1 MTALHDK
8 PSKPSRHFTHAL
20 AAGLLASGVSFIPLQ
35 ASAEVHVC
43 TFPGS
48 PSTALDQAVA
58 REVFKTANVPATFVT
73 HGIDEGDDDGVSLKE
88 LGRTLGHDC
97 DVVAGFPR
105 SSVADASG
113 GKMLFSRAYLRS
125 GYVSVEAP
133 DAKPDGAAK
142 TTVAAMYASPAQLI
156 AVQQTGVSFD
166 LENTS
171 EQTVNAVASGH
182 AQRAIVWYPAVVAFG
197 LAHPQQ
203 RFTVAPTTSPY
214 ADWHLVFA
222 FGPNGKALQ
231 KRVDAALA
239 TMSANGKLADL
250 TRSWALPDAQATLIG
265 PDVHATRNAYRDG
278 PETPSLVHDI
288 VMRTAD
294 NNTGHGGFIKVSTDA
309 ATDAP
314 SFDRLQADH
323 GKTLYASSCAKCHG
337 GALQGVTAPALRG
350 PAFAPAQ
357 NAHLTIGGIFGYM
370 STNMPA
376 DRPGKLKD
384 QDYADIMAFLLYSNG
399 YQPGSGKLTADGAR
413 SSATKLTAG
422 PAH

>member
-1 MTALHDK
+1 MSALHFK
-8 PSKPSRHFTHAL
+8 HLTT
-20 AAGLLASGVSFIPLQ
+20 AGLLAASVTFTPIPATAGVR
-35 ASAEVHVC
+35 VC

-58 REVFKTANVPATFVT
+58 QEVFKTADIAASLVK
-73 HGIDEGDDDGVSLKE
+73 HGIGEGDDDGVSLKE

-97 DVVAGFPR
+97 DVIAGFPR
-105 SSVADASG
+105 STVADGSSS
-113 GKMLFSRAYLRS
+113 KMLFSRGYLRS
-125 GYVSVEAP
+125 GYVSIMAP
-133 DAKPDGAAK
+133 GSKPQGAAK
-142 TTVAAMYASPAQLI
+142 STVAAMYASPAQLI
-156 AVQQTGVSFD
+156 ALQQTDISLD

-171 EQTVNAVASGH
+171 ELTVNAVAAGR
-182 AQRAIVWYPAVVAFG
+182 AQRAIVWYPAVVAYG

-203 RFTVAPTTSPY
+203 HFTVAPTTSPY

-222 FGPNGKALQ
+222 FSAGGATLQ

-239 TMSANGKLADL
+239 RMSADGRLAAL
-250 TRSWALPDAQATLIG
+250 TRPWTLPDAQAAASRPG
-265 PDVHATRNAYRDG
+265 ADASHYAYRDG
-278 PETPSLVHDI
+278 SV
-288 VMRTAD
+288 RTSRLPDTVERAAVND
-294 NNTGHGGFIKVSTDA
+294 ALQGRFIKVSADTP
-309 ATDAP
+309 TDAP
-314 SFDRLQADH
+314 SFDRMQADH

-357 NAHLTIGGIFGYM
+357 NAHLTIGGVFGYM
-370 STNMPA
+370 ATNMPA

-399 YQPGSGKLTADGAR
+399 YQPGSAKLTADSAR
-413 SSATKLTAG
+413 TSATKLNAG

>member
-1 MTALHDK
+1 MTALHFK
-8 PSKPSRHFTHAL
+8 HFEYLIT
-20 AAGLLASGVSFIPLQ
+20 AGLLAASVTVMPVQAMAGVRI
-35 ASAEVHVC
+35 C

-58 REVFKTANVPATFVT
+58 REVFKTANVAASFVT

-97 DVVAGFPR
+97 DVIAGFPR
-105 SSVADASG
+105 STVADASSS
-113 GKMLFSRAYLRS
+113 KMLFSGGYLRS

-133 DAKPDGAAK
+133 DAKPEGAARN
-142 TTVAAMYASPAQLI
+142 TVAAMYASPAQLI
-156 AVQQTGVSFD
+156 ALQQTDVKLD

-171 EQTVNAVASGH
+171 ELTVTAVASGR
-182 AQRAIVWYPAVVAFG
+182 AQRAIVWYPAVVAYG

-203 RFTVAPTTSPY
+203 HFTIAPTTSPY

-222 FGPNGKALQ
+222 FDSNAKALQ
-231 KRVDAALA
+231 KRVDAALVR
-239 TMSANGKLADL
+239 MSADGRLAAL
-250 TRSWALPDAQATLIG
+250 TRPWTLP
-265 PDVHATRNAYRDG
+265 NAEAASRTDEHSSRYVYLDG
-278 PETPSLVHDI
+278 PLRMSRMPVTVE
-288 VMRTAD
+288 RTAAND
-294 NNTGHGGFIKVSTDA
+294 ALRGHFIKVSSSES
-309 ATDAP
+309 TDAP
-314 SFDRLQADH
+314 TFDRLQADH

-370 STNMPA
+370 ATNMPA

-399 YQPGSGKLTADGAR
+399 YPPGSAKLTADSAR
-413 SSATKLTAG
+413 TSATKLNAG